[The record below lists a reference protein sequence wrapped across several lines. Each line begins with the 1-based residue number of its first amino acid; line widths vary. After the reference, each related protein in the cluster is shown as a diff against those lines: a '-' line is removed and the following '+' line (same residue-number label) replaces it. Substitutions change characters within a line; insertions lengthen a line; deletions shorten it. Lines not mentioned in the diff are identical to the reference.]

1 MPNPII
7 RAILIAILILTGG
20 TSAAAQQLVQV
31 RFEGALD
38 TAHLV
43 EVEVAWQDPAL
54 EDPVEAVLH
63 LHLASGTS
71 APELAELVSHR
82 LQRAGAGVTVT
93 APREAPAASLWID
106 GATAVRLRLGAGLGA
121 EIACTE
127 GPPSSVRIEPPTA
140 LDRGPAV
147 VMVTASAAIRRN
159 DQPPLRRHAQL
170 GVELS
175 GDSNSAEAT
184 TALFEAAKK
193 TWMTERRGGSAWRP
207 IRLLDGSRITGL
219 SVRLDSNADWRVEI
233 GC

>member
-31 RFEGALD
+31 RLEGALD
-38 TAHLV
+38 SAHLV

-54 EDPVEAVLH
+54 EDSVEAILH

-93 APREAPAASLWID
+93 APREAPAASLWLD
-106 GATAVRLRLGAGLGA
+106 GATAVRLRLGAGHGA

-127 GPPSSVRIEPPTA
+127 GPPRSERLAPPT
-140 LDRGPAV
+140 
-147 VMVTASAAIRRN
+147 AAIRRN

-170 GVELS
+170 GVELP
-175 GDSNSAEAT
+175 GDSNSAEAA
-184 TALFEAAKK
+184 TALFEAAK
-193 TWMTERRGGSAWRP
+193 TSWMTERRGGSAWRP
-207 IRLLDGSRITGL
+207 IRLLDGSRITGR